1 MSHISA
7 IFGTDDD
14 QEILN
19 SLYLIANVCYYGS
32 LDWFLTDSPADR
44 TQSDSVLFTSLS
56 QYTILH
62 RIPEAGLLGPIAT
75 LRR

>member
-19 SLYLIANVCYYGS
+19 SLYIIANVCCIF
-32 LDWFLTDSPADR
+32 LHWFLADPLLIFR
-44 TQSDSVLFTSLS
+44 TQMDSALFTNLG
-56 QYTILH
+56 QYTTL
-62 RIPEAGLLGPIAT
+62 RCTPGAGSLGPIAT
-75 LRR
+75 LQR

>member
-19 SLYLIANVCYYGS
+19 SLYIIANVCYIF
-32 LDWFLTDSPADR
+32 LDWFLADTLADR
-44 TQSDSVLFTSLS
+44 TQMDLALFMNLN
-56 QYTILH
+56 QYTILQCT
-62 RIPEAGLLGPIAT
+62 PGAGLLGPIAT
-75 LRR
+75 LQR

>member
-19 SLYLIANVCYYGS
+19 SLYIIANVCYIF
-32 LDWFLTDSPADR
+32 LDWLLLNLCSHRIQPDL
-44 TQSDSVLFTSLS
+44 VLFTNPS
-56 QYTILH
+56 QYTIPG
-62 RIPEAGLLGPIAT
+62 RTPEVGLLGSIAT
-75 LRR
+75 LQR

>member
-19 SLYLIANVCYYGS
+19 SLYIIANVCYIVFLTGS
-32 LDWFLTDSPADR
+32 LLTLILIEHKWTRPYSR
-44 TQSDSVLFTSLS
+44 ISVDIQFYDVHQELV
-56 QYTILH
+56 
-62 RIPEAGLLGPIAT
+62 RLGK
-75 LRR
+75 